1 MKKAPISAMSTQ
13 VTLPKLQGA
22 PVTQGVPAGGTSKPR
37 ERRVRPHDADANGA
51 RTNGAKVSDNSSL
64 READANRVLS
74 GLIALKKGDFGVRL
88 PAGWTGLS
96 GKVADTFN
104 DLAEMMALS
113 TTELSRISRVVGQEG
128 RIQERLPI
136 GHVSGAWSERVNS
149 VNTLIDC
156 LAHPVSETARVI
168 GAVAKGDL
176 SQSMALEIDGRKL
189 EGEFLRTAKTV
200 NTMVNQLGAF
210 ASEVNRVA
218 REVGTEGKL
227 GGQAKVKGVA
237 GTWKDLT
244 DNVNLMASNLTS
256 QVRNIATV
264 TTAVANGDLTKKI
277 TVDVRG
283 EFLELKDTI
292 NTMVDQLRSF
302 ASEVTRVAREVG
314 TEGKLGGQAKVEGV
328 SGTWKDLTDNVNF
341 MAGNLTSQVRNI
353 AAVTTAVANGDL
365 SKKITVDV
373 KGEIL
378 ELKNTINTMV
388 DQLSSFAAE
397 VTRVAR
403 EVGTEGKLGGQA
415 EVKGVAGTWKDLTD
429 SVNSMAGNLTA
440 QVRNIAEVTTAV
452 ANGDLSKKITVD
464 VKGEILQL
472 KDTINTMVDQLR
484 SFASEVTRVARE
496 VGTEGKLGGQAEVKG
511 VAGTWKDLTDNVNF
525 MASNLTVQLRDV
537 SKVATAIA
545 NGDLTQKITVDVRGE
560 ILQIKNVINTMVD
573 QLSSFAAEVT
583 RVARE
588 VGTEGKLGGQAE
600 VKGVAGTWKDLTDNV
615 NFMAGNLTSQVRNI
629 AEVTTAVA
637 NGDLSKKITVN
648 VRGEILELKNTINTM
663 VDQLSSFAAEVTR
676 VAREVGTEG
685 KLGGQAEVKGVAGT
699 WKDLTD
705 SVNSMAGNLTAQV
718 RNIAEV
724 TTAVANGDLSKKITV
739 DVKGEILELK
749 NTMNTMVDQLRSFAS
764 EVTRV
769 AREVGTEGKL
779 GGQAEV
785 KGVAGT
791 WKDLTDSVNSMAG
804 NLTAQ
809 VRNIADVTTAVAN
822 GDLSKK
828 ITVDVKGEILQ
839 LKDTMNTMV
848 DQLRSFAAE
857 VTRVAREVGTEGKLG
872 GQAQVRGVAGT
883 WKDLTDSVNSM
894 ASNLT
899 AQVRNIAEVTTAVA
913 NGDLSKKITVDVR
926 GEILQLKDTINTMV
940 DQLSSFAAEVT
951 RVAREVGT
959 EGKLGG
965 QAEVKGVAGTWKDLT
980 DSVNSMASNLT
991 GQVRN
996 IAAVTTA
1003 VANGDLSKKITVD
1016 VKGEILELKNTVN
1029 TMVDQLSSFAAEVTR
1044 VAREVGTEGKL
1055 GGQAEVKGVAGT
1067 WKDLTD
1073 SVNSMASNLTG
1084 QVRNI
1089 AAVTTAVANGDLSKK
1104 ITVDVKGEILE
1115 LKDTINTMVDQL
1127 RSFASEVTRVAREV
1141 GSEGKLGGQAD
1152 VRGLAGVWKDLTDN
1166 VNFMASNLT
1175 TQVRNIAAVTTA
1187 VANGDLTKKIT
1198 VDVKGEILELKNTVN
1213 IMVDQL
1219 SSFADEVTRVAREV
1233 GTEGKLGGQAQ
1244 VRGVSG
1250 TWKDLTDNVNF
1261 MASNLT
1267 NQVRGIAKVVTA
1279 VANGDLKRKLL
1290 VEAKGEIAELA
1301 DTINSMIETLATF
1314 ADQVTTVAREVGVEG
1329 KLGGQASVPGAAGT
1343 WKDLTDNVNQLAAN
1357 LTTQVRAIA
1366 DVATAVTK
1374 GDLTRSIQVDASG
1387 EVAAL
1392 KDNINEMIRNLK
1404 DTTIKNNDQDW
1415 LKTNLAKFTRML
1427 QGQKDMLT
1435 VGKLILSELAPV
1447 VSAQHG
1453 VFYVMEAPKE
1463 EQPEE
1468 HDHSNEPFL
1477 KLLASYAFRSRKN
1490 VGNKFILG
1498 EGLVGQAALEKERI
1512 LITNAPEDYVQI
1524 TSGLGQAKPTNI
1536 IVLPVLFE
1544 GQVKAVMELSSFEQF
1559 SPIHQAF
1566 LDQLVE
1572 SIGIVLNT
1580 IEANTR
1586 TENLLKQSQS
1596 LAKELQSRQEE
1607 LQQTNLELQDKAK
1620 LLAEQNAEVERKNS
1634 EVEQARQALEE
1645 KAEQLALTS
1654 KYKSE
1659 FLANMSHELRTP
1671 LNSLLILADQLALN
1685 SEGNL
1690 VPKQIEF
1697 ARTIHASG
1705 NDLLSLIND
1714 ILDLS
1719 KIESGTVTVDI
1730 AALRFHDLHDYVE
1743 RTFRHVAEA
1752 KGLAFKIEVDP
1763 EMPGNMFTDSQRL
1776 EQVIRNLLSNAFKF
1790 TESGQVVLSMAQV
1803 TEGWNPENEVLNH
1816 ARSVIAFSVTDTGI
1830 GIPPEKQQIIFE
1842 AFQQADGST
1851 SRKYGGTGLGL
1862 AISREI
1868 ARLLGGE
1875 IRLASALGQGS
1886 TFTMFLPQTHVPM
1899 RTVRKETATPRP
1911 IAVPLDRQMLGE
1923 GATSDAPGPDEF
1935 ELEDDRG
1942 AIAPGDKLLLII
1954 EDDVNYARV
1963 LLEMAHEKGFKGIV
1977 SQRGA
1982 SALTLVRDLKPVAVT
1997 LDLHLPD
2004 LDGWR
2009 VLDRLKVD
2017 LATRHI
2023 PVHIISVED
2032 DPAPALC
2039 QGALGFVTKSETR
2052 ESLQK
2057 AFEQLKEFV
2066 ERPVKNLLVVEDDE
2080 IQTLSIREL
2089 IGNGDVKT
2097 TVVGSGREALA
2108 ALESEHF
2115 DCMVLDLGLPDMSG
2129 TELLEQIKAGSSRTL
2144 PVIIYTARELL
2155 EEEASKIQNLVETIV
2170 IKDARS
2176 PERLLDQTAMVLH
2189 RNISRL
2195 PDRQR
2200 KMLENL
2206 HQGVLEGKKVLL
2218 VDDDIRNI
2226 FAMTSVLERFK
2237 MRVISA
2243 ENGKDAIQLLM
2254 DQVDIDIV
2262 LMDIMLPT
2270 MDGYTTIRSIREI
2283 GEFRDL
2289 PIIAVTAKAMKGDRE
2304 KCIAA
2309 GASDYLCKPVE
2320 PEHLRA
2326 TLRLWLH
2333 R

>member
-1 MKKAPISAMSTQ
+1 MFQAKST
-13 VTLPKLQGA
+13 TPGA
-22 PVTQGVPAGGTSKPR
+22 PVVDRIKPIKSARGEARSKRPAN
-37 ERRVRPHDADANGA
+37 ANG
-51 RTNGAKVSDNSSL
+51 NGYDQEAVNVAEVLGALTSL
-64 READANRVLS
+64 KR
-74 GLIALKKGDFGVRL
+74 GDFSARL
-88 PAGWTGLS
+88 PLVWTGIG

-104 DLAEMMALS
+104 DLADLLS
-113 TTELSRISRVVGQEG
+113 QSTHELSRISRVVGQEG
-128 RIQERLPI
+128 RIQERLSV
-136 GHVSGAWSERVNS
+136 GHVTGAWSERIIS
-149 VNTLIDC
+149 VNNLIDC

-176 SQSMALEIDGRKL
+176 SQNMALEIDGRKL

-200 NTMVNQLGAF
+200 NTMVSQLGAF

-560 ILQIKNVINTMVD
+560 ILQIKNVVNTMVD

-600 VKGVAGTWKDLTDNV
+600 VRGVAGTWKDLTDNV

-718 RNIAEV
+718 RNIADV

-739 DVKGEILELK
+739 DVKGEILQLK
-749 NTMNTMVDQLRSFAS
+749 DTINTMVDQLRSFAS

-839 LKDTMNTMV
+839 LKDTINTMV

-913 NGDLSKKITVDVR
+913 NGDLSKKITVDVK

-1115 LKDTINTMVDQL
+1115 LKDTLNTMVDQL

-1213 IMVDQL
+1213 TMVDQL

-1244 VRGVSG
+1244 VKGVSG

-1301 DTINSMIETLATF
+1301 DTINSMIDTLATF

-1374 GDLTRSIQVDASG
+1374 GDLTRFIQVDASG

-1404 DTTIKNNDQDW
+1404 DTTIKNNEQDW

-1453 VFYVMEAPKE
+1453 VFYVMETPKDDSD
-1463 EQPEE
+1463 PE
-1468 HDHSNEPFL
+1468 HSEASL

-1490 VGNKFILG
+1490 VGNKFALG
-1498 EGLVGQAALEKERI
+1498 EGLVGQAALERERI
-1512 LITNAPEDYVQI
+1512 LVTNAPSDYVQI
-1524 TSGLGQAKPTNI
+1524 NSGLGMATPTNI

-1544 GQVKAVMELSSFEQF
+1544 GQVKAVMELSSFEKF
-1559 SPIHQAF
+1559 SAIHQAF

-1586 TENLLKQSQS
+1586 TEDLLKQSQS

-1607 LQQTNLELQDKAK
+1607 LQNTNMELQDKAK

-1671 LNSLLILADQLALN
+1671 LNSLLILADQLSQN
-1685 SEGNL
+1685 TEGNL

-1705 NDLLSLIND
+1705 NDLLTLIND

-1730 AALRFHDLHDYVE
+1730 AALRFTDLQDYME
-1743 RTFRHVAEA
+1743 RTFRHVAQA
-1752 KGLAFKIEVDP
+1752 KNLGFNIEMDEDLP
-1763 EMPGNMFTDSQRL
+1763 PNMFTDSQRL

-1790 TESGQVVLSMAQV
+1790 TERGEVTLRMSQV
-1803 TEGWNPENEVLNH
+1803 TEGWNPEHEVLNH
-1816 ARSVIAFSVTDTGI
+1816 ARSVIALSVTDTGI
-1830 GIPPEKQQIIFE
+1830 GIAPEKQAIIFE

-1875 IRLASALGQGS
+1875 IRLASAVGQGS
-1886 TFTMFLPQTHVPM
+1886 TFTLYLPQTHVPL
-1899 RTVRKETATPRP
+1899 RVVRKEGPQKHERTPESESRTVISLP
-1911 IAVPLDRQMLGE
+1911 EVE
-1923 GATSDAPGPDEF
+1923 PGPAEMTV
-1935 ELEDDRG
+1935 EDDR
-1942 AIAPGDKLLLII
+1942 ASIQREDQVVLII
-1954 EDDVNYARV
+1954 EDDANYAKV
-1963 LLEMAHEKGFKGIV
+1963 LLEMAHAQGFKAIV
-1977 SQRGA
+1977 SQRGS
-1982 SALTLVRDLKPVAVT
+1982 SALAMVRDLKPVAVT

-2004 LDGWR
+2004 VDGWR
-2009 VLDRLKVD
+2009 VLDRLKLD

-2032 DPAPALC
+2032 NPEPNRT
-2039 QGALGFVTKSETR
+2039 QGALGFVKKSETR
-2052 ESLQK
+2052 DSLQT
-2057 AFEQLKEFV
+2057 AFQHLKNFV
-2066 ERPVKNLLVVEDDE
+2066 DKPVKNLLLVEDDE
-2080 IQTLSIREL
+2080 IQTMSIRDL

-2097 TVVGSGREALA
+2097 TVVGTGKDALIEIQSGKY
-2108 ALESEHF
+2108 

-2129 TELLEQIKAGSSRTL
+2129 ADLLEQIKGSAESQTL
-2144 PVIIYTARELL
+2144 PIIIYTARDLL
-2155 EEEASKIQNLVETIV
+2155 EEESSKLKRLAQTIL
-2170 IKDARS
+2170 IKDVRS
-2176 PERLLDQTAMVLH
+2176 PERLLDETSLALH
-2189 RNISRL
+2189 RNVSKL

-2200 KMLENL
+2200 KMLETL
-2206 HQGVLEGKKVLL
+2206 HHGVLEGKKVML

-2237 MRVISA
+2237 MNVVSA
-2243 ENGKDAIQLLM
+2243 ENGRDAIQMLV
-2254 DQVDIDIV
+2254 DQNDIDIV

-2270 MDGYTTIRSIREI
+2270 MDGYTTIRAIREI
-2283 GEFRDL
+2283 QQFKEL
-2289 PIIAVTAKAMKGDRE
+2289 PIVAVTAKAMKGDRE

-2309 GASDYLCKPVE
+2309 GASDYMCKPVE
-2320 PEHLRA
+2320 AEQLRSV
-2326 TLRLWLH
+2326 LRLWLH
-2333 R
+2333 RH

>member
-1 MKKAPISAMSTQ
+1 MKRNAPPVYSSRPAVDLRTVQVPGTPDSAALKRTAS
-13 VTLPKLQGA
+13 GRSRA
-22 PVTQGVPAGGTSKPR
+22 RGTS
-37 ERRVRPHDADANGA
+37 VQAGSQSMD
-51 RTNGAKVSDNSSL
+51 SL
-64 READANRVLS
+64 AGEVAAESILAA
-74 GLIALKKGDFGVRL
+74 LMALKQGDFQARL
-88 PAGWTGLS
+88 PVGWTGLA
-96 GKVADTFN
+96 GKVADVFN
-104 DLAEMMALS
+104 DVAETLENSTRDLS
-113 TTELSRISRVVGQEG
+113 SISHAVGKEG
-128 RIQERLPI
+128 RLQERVPA
-136 GHVSGAWSERVNS
+136 GVARGGWAERIDS
-149 VNTLIDC
+149 VNALIDC
-156 LAHPVSETARVI
+156 LTHPISETSRVI

-176 SQSMALEIDGRKL
+176 SQTMTLEMDGRKL

-200 NTMVNQLGAF
+200 NTMVEQLGGF

-237 GTWKDLT
+237 GTWRDLT

-353 AAVTTAVANGDL
+353 AAVTTAVATGDL

-415 EVKGVAGTWKDLTD
+415 DVRGVAGTWKDLTD

-452 ANGDLSKKITVD
+452 ASGDLSRKITVD
-464 VKGEILQL
+464 VKGEILEL
-472 KDTINTMVDQLR
+472 KNTMNTMVDQLR

-496 VGTEGKLGGQAEVKG
+496 VGTEGKLGGQADVKG
-511 VAGTWKDLTDNVNF
+511 VAGTWKDLTDSVNS
-525 MASNLTVQLRDV
+525 MAGNLTVQLRDV

-588 VGTEGKLGGQAE
+588 VGTEGKLGGQAD
-600 VKGVAGTWKDLTDNV
+600 VKGVAGTWKDLTDSV
-615 NFMAGNLTSQVRNI
+615 NSMAGNLTSQVRNI

-637 NGDLSKKITVN
+637 TGNLTRKITVN

-685 KLGGQAEVKGVAGT
+685 KLGGQADVKGVAGT

-718 RNIAEV
+718 RNIAAV
-724 TTAVANGDLSKKITV
+724 TTAVATGDLSKKITV
-739 DVKGEILELK
+739 DVRGEILELK
-749 NTMNTMVDQLRSFAS
+749 NTINTMVDQLRSFAS

-779 GGQAEV
+779 GGQAKVE
-785 KGVAGT
+785 GVSGT
-791 WKDLTDSVNSMAG
+791 WKDLTDNVNFMAG
-804 NLTAQ
+804 NLTSQ
-809 VRNIADVTTAVAN
+809 VRNIAAVTTAVAN

-828 ITVDVKGEILQ
+828 ITVDVKGEILE
-839 LKDTMNTMV
+839 LKDTINTMV
-848 DQLRSFAAE
+848 DQLSSFAAE

-899 AQVRNIAEVTTAVA
+899 AQVRNIA
-913 NGDLSKKITVDVR
+913 
-926 GEILQLKDTINTMV
+926 
-940 DQLSSFAAEVT
+940 
-951 RVAREVGT
+951 
-959 EGKLGG
+959 
-965 QAEVKGVAGTWKDLT
+965 
-980 DSVNSMASNLT
+980 
-991 GQVRN
+991 
-996 IAAVTTA
+996 AVTTA
-1003 VANGDLSKKITVD
+1003 VAT
-1016 VKGEILELKNTVN
+1016 
-1029 TMVDQLSSFAAEVTR
+1029 
-1044 VAREVGTEGKL
+1044 
-1055 GGQAEVKGVAGT
+1055 
-1067 WKDLTD
+1067 
-1073 SVNSMASNLTG
+1073 
-1084 QVRNI
+1084 
-1089 AAVTTAVANGDLSKK
+1089 GDLSKK

-1127 RSFASEVTRVAREV
+1127 RSFSSEVTRVAREV
-1141 GSEGKLGGQAD
+1141 GTEGKLGGQAD
-1152 VRGLAGVWKDLTDN
+1152 VRGLAGVWKDLHDN

-1187 VANGDLTKKIT
+1187 VATGDLTKKIT

-1213 IMVDQL
+1213 TMVDQL

-1244 VRGVSG
+1244 VKGVSG

-1261 MASNLT
+1261 MALNLT

-1290 VEAKGEIAELA
+1290 VDAKGEIAELA
-1301 DTINSMIETLATF
+1301 DTINSMIDTLATF

-1374 GDLTRSIQVDASG
+1374 GDLTRSIQVDARG

-1404 DTTIKNNDQDW
+1404 DTTIKNNEQDW
-1415 LKTNLAKFTRML
+1415 LKTNLAKFSRML

-1435 VGKLILSELAPV
+1435 VGRLILSELASV

-1453 VFYVMEAPKE
+1453 VFYVMEGQKE
-1463 EQPEE
+1463 EPETKE
-1468 HDHSNEPFL
+1468 QGNEMYL
-1477 KLLASYAFRSRKN
+1477 KLLASYAFRNRKN
-1490 VGNKFILG
+1490 MGSRFKLG

-1512 LITNAPEDYVQI
+1512 LITNAPEDYVQV
-1524 TSGLGQAKPTNI
+1524 TSGLGEAKPCSI

-1544 GQVKAVMELSSFEQF
+1544 GEVKAVIELSSFEKF
-1559 SPIHQAF
+1559 SPVHQAF

-1572 SIGIVLNT
+1572 SFGIVLNT

-1586 TENLLKQSQS
+1586 TENLLRQSQS

-1607 LQQTNLELQDKAK
+1607 LQTTNLELQEKAK
-1620 LLAEQNAEVERKNS
+1620 LLAQQNAEVERKNT

-1645 KAEQLALTS
+1645 KAEQLAITS

-1659 FLANMSHELRTP
+1659 FMANMSHELRTP
-1671 LNSLLILADQLALN
+1671 LNSLLILADQLARN
-1685 SEGNL
+1685 AEGNL
-1690 VPKQIEF
+1690 LPKQVEY

-1705 NDLLSLIND
+1705 HDLLALIND

-1719 KIESGTVTVDI
+1719 KIESGTVTVDV
-1730 AALRFHDLHDYVE
+1730 APLQFEDLREYVE
-1743 RTFRHVAEA
+1743 RTFRHVAED
-1752 KGLAFKIEVDP
+1752 KGLGFEIEMDP
-1763 EMPGNMFTDSQRL
+1763 ALPGNLFTDSQRL
-1776 EQVIRNLLSNAFKF
+1776 EQVLRNLLSNAFKF
-1790 TESGQVVLSMAQV
+1790 TEKGSVTLSMAAV
-1803 TEGWNPENEVLNH
+1803 TTGWNPENETLNH
-1816 ARSVIAFSVTDTGI
+1816 ARSVVAFSVTDTGI
-1830 GIPPEKQQIIFE
+1830 GIAPEKQQIIFE
-1842 AFQQADGST
+1842 PFQQADGST

-1886 TFTMFLPQTHVPM
+1886 SFTLFLPQTYVAM
-1899 RTVRKETATPRP
+1899 RSLRKESVPGRP
-1911 IAVPLDRQMLGE
+1911 EILP
-1923 GATSDAPGPDEF
+1923 GAPDSANQAALFLTPGPVD
-1935 ELEDDRG
+1935 LPVEDDRG
-1942 AIAPGDKLLLII
+1942 TLGPAD
-1954 EDDVNYARV
+1954 RV
-1963 LLEMAHEKGFKGIV
+1963 LLIVEDDPTYARLLVDLAHGQGFKAVV
-1977 SQRGA
+1977 SQRG
-1982 SALTLVRDLKPVAVT
+1982 SVALGLVRELKPAAVT

-2004 LDGWR
+2004 LDGWH
-2009 VLDRLKVD
+2009 VLDRLKLD

-2023 PVHIISVED
+2023 PVHVISIEQD
-2032 DPAPALC
+2032 LAPAMA
-2039 QGALGFVTKSETR
+2039 QGALGFLTKGQTR
-2052 ESLQK
+2052 ESLQR
-2057 AFEQLKEFV
+2057 AFEQLRDFV
-2066 ERPVKNLLVVEDDE
+2066 ERPVRHLLVVEHDTAETASLQE
-2080 IQTLSIREL
+2080 I
-2089 IGNGDVKT
+2089 IGNGDVKAT
-2097 TVVGSGREALA
+2097 FVANGKDALS
-2108 ALESEHF
+2108 ALQSAKF
-2115 DCMVLDLGLPDMSG
+2115 DCVVLDLGVPDMPG
-2129 TELLEQIKAGSSRTL
+2129 LELLEQLKNSAQTGPL
-2144 PVIIYTARELL
+2144 PVIVYTAAELPPEQSARVRRL
-2155 EEEASKIQNLVETIV
+2155 AESVLV
-2170 IKDARS
+2170 KDARS
-2176 PERLLDQTAMVLH
+2176 PERLLDQTALLLH
-2189 RNISRL
+2189 RNVARL
-2195 PDRQR
+2195 PEHQR
-2200 KMLENL
+2200 KMLERL
-2206 HQGVLEGKKVLL
+2206 HQGVLEGRKVLV

-2226 FAMTSVLERFK
+2226 FAMTSLLERFN
-2237 MRVISA
+2237 MRVVSA
-2243 ENGKDAIQLLM
+2243 ENGQEALRLLAE
-2254 DQVDIDIV
+2254 QRDIDVV

-2270 MDGYTTIRSIREI
+2270 MDGYATIRAIRELQ
-2283 GEFRDL
+2283 GWKDL

-2320 PEHLRA
+2320 MEQLRS
-2326 TLRLWLH
+2326 TLRLWLQ
-2333 R
+2333 RAS

>member
-1 MKKAPISAMSTQ
+1 MKKILLSPVELEPAAPETRALPQAESPAPRSAH
-13 VTLPKLQGA
+13 KHK
-22 PVTQGVPAGGTSKPR
+22 VPARAGRQP
-37 ERRVRPHDADANGA
+37 VRPHPRAKANG
-51 RTNGAKVSDNSSL
+51 NSEASL
-64 READANRVLS
+64 DAEAILS
-74 GLIALKKGDFGVRL
+74 ALMSLKRGDFQARL
-88 PAGWTGLS
+88 PVGWTGIA
-96 GKVADTFN
+96 GKVADAFN
-104 DLAEMMALS
+104 DVAELMSHS
-113 TTELSRISRVVGQEG
+113 TDELSRVSRVVGKEG
-128 RIQERLPI
+128 RIQERLSL
-136 GHVSGAWSERVNS
+136 GHVTGAWAERVNS

-176 SQSMALEIDGRKL
+176 SQNMALEMGGRKL

-264 TTAVANGDLTKKI
+264 TTAVANGDLAKKI

-353 AAVTTAVANGDL
+353 AAVTTAVATGDL

-429 SVNSMAGNLTA
+429 SVNSMAGNLTG

-452 ANGDLSKKITVD
+452 ATGDLSKKITVD

-545 NGDLTQKITVDVRGE
+545 SGDLTQKITVDARGE
-560 ILQIKNVINTMVD
+560 ILQIKNVINTMVG

-637 NGDLSKKITVN
+637 TGDLSKKITVN

-705 SVNSMAGNLTAQV
+705 SVNSMAGNLTGQV
-718 RNIAEV
+718 RNIADV

-749 NTMNTMVDQLRSFAS
+749 NTINTMVDQLRSFAS

-839 LKDTMNTMV
+839 LKDTINITMV

-872 GQAQVRGVAGT
+872 GQADVRGLAGV
-883 WKDLTDSVNSM
+883 WKDLTDNVNFM

-899 AQVRNIAEVTTAVA
+899 SQVRNIAEVTTAVA
-913 NGDLSKKITVDVR
+913 NGNLSKKITVDVR
-926 GEILQLKDTINTMV
+926 GEILQLKDTVNTMVDQLSSFAAEVTRVAREVGTEGKLGGQAEVRGVAGVWKDLTDNVNFMASNLTAQVRNIAAVTTAVATGDLSKKITVDVKGEILELKNTVNIMV

-1003 VANGDLSKKITVD
+1003 VAT
-1016 VKGEILELKNTVN
+1016 
-1029 TMVDQLSSFAAEVTR
+1029 
-1044 VAREVGTEGKL
+1044 
-1055 GGQAEVKGVAGT
+1055 
-1067 WKDLTD
+1067 
-1073 SVNSMASNLTG
+1073 
-1084 QVRNI
+1084 
-1089 AAVTTAVANGDLSKK
+1089 GDLSKK

-1141 GSEGKLGGQAD
+1141 GTEGKLGGQAD

-1175 TQVRNIAAVTTA
+1175 GQVRNIAAVTTA
-1187 VANGDLTKKIT
+1187 VANGDLSKKIT

-1244 VRGVSG
+1244 VKGVSG

-1374 GDLTRSIQVDASG
+1374 GDLTRFIQVDASG

-1404 DTTIKNNDQDW
+1404 DTTIKNNEQDW

-1453 VFYVMEAPKE
+1453 VFYVVEAIKE
-1463 EQPEE
+1463 EPAEVT
-1468 HDHSNEPFL
+1468 DHTNDPYL
-1477 KLLASYAFRSRKN
+1477 KLLASYAFRNRKN
-1490 VGNKFILG
+1490 VGNRFSLG

-1512 LITNAPEDYVQI
+1512 LITNAPDDYVQI
-1524 TSGLGQAKPTNI
+1524 TSGLGQARPTNI

-1544 GQVKAVMELSSFEQF
+1544 GQVKAVMELSSFEKF
-1559 SPIHQAF
+1559 SPTHQAF

-1620 LLAEQNAEVERKNS
+1620 LLAEQNAEVERKNT

-1645 KAEQLALTS
+1645 KAEQLAITS

-1659 FLANMSHELRTP
+1659 FMANMSHELRTP
-1671 LNSLLILADQLALN
+1671 LNSLLILADQLAQN
-1685 SEGNL
+1685 NEGNL
-1690 VPKQIEF
+1690 QAKQVEF
-1697 ARTIHASG
+1697 AQTIHASG

-1730 AALRFHDLHDYVE
+1730 AALRFHDLSDYVE

-1752 KGLAFKIEVDP
+1752 KRLSFHIETDP
-1763 EMPGNMFTDSQRL
+1763 DLPLNMFTDTQRL
-1776 EQVIRNLLSNAFKF
+1776 DQVIRNLLSNAFKF
-1790 TESGQVVLSMAQV
+1790 TESGQVIFSIAQV
-1803 TEGWNPENEVLNH
+1803 TEGWNPDNEILNH
-1816 ARSVIAFSVTDTGI
+1816 ARSVIAFSVSDTGI
-1830 GIPPEKQQIIFE
+1830 GIAPEKQQIIFE
-1842 AFQQADGST
+1842 PFQQADGST

-1886 TFTMFLPQTHVPM
+1886 TFTLFLPQTHVPM
-1899 RTVRKETATPRP
+1899 RALRKDYVGPRLPAPPPATGETP
-1911 IAVPLDRQMLGE
+1911 VPE
-1923 GATSDAPGPDEF
+1923 TSAPAPEPV
-1935 ELEDDRG
+1935 EVVLEDDRSHLD
-1942 AIAPGDKLLLII
+1942 PGDQTVLIV
-1954 EDDVNYARV
+1954 EDDPNYARV

-1977 SQRGA
+1977 AQRGA
-1982 SALTLVRDLKPVAVT
+1982 TALSLARELKPTAVT

-2023 PVHIISVED
+2023 PVHIISVEQ
-2032 DPAPALC
+2032 DPNPTLS
-2039 QGALGFVTKSETR
+2039 QGALGFITKSDTR
-2052 ESLQK
+2052 ESLQQ
-2057 AFEQLKEFV
+2057 AFEQLKQFV
-2066 ERPVKNLLVVEDDE
+2066 ARPVKKLLIVEDDE
-2080 IQTLSIREL
+2080 IQTLSLREL
-2089 IGNGDVKT
+2089 IGNGDVT
-2097 TVVGSGREALA
+2097 ITAVPTGREALA
-2108 ALESEHF
+2108 AIESEKY
-2115 DCMVLDLGLPDMSG
+2115 DCMILDLGLPDMSG
-2129 TELLEQIKAGSSRTL
+2129 SELLEQIKNSTGSRTL

-2155 EEEASKIQNLVETIV
+2155 EEESAKLQRLAETIL
-2170 IKDARS
+2170 IKDVRS
-2176 PERLLDQTAMVLH
+2176 PERLLDETALVLH
-2189 RNISRL
+2189 RNVSKL

-2200 KMLENL
+2200 KMLEHL
-2206 HQGVLEGKKVLL
+2206 HQGVLEGKKVLV

-2226 FAMTSVLERFK
+2226 FAMTSLLERFK
-2237 MRVISA
+2237 MQVVSA
-2243 ENGKDAIQLLM
+2243 ENGRDAIKLLT
-2254 DQVDIDIV
+2254 DQRDIHIV
-2262 LMDIMLPT
+2262 LMDIMLPM
-2270 MDGYTTIRSIREI
+2270 MDGYTTMRAIREI
-2283 GEFRDL
+2283 EEFKDL

-2320 PEHLRA
+2320 AEQLRS

-2333 R
+2333 Q